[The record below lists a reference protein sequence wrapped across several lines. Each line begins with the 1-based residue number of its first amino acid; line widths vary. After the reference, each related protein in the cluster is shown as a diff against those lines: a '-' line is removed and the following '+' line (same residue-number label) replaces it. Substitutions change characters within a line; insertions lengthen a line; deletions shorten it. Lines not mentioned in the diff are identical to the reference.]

1 MTALSGIGL
10 QRMSGIKR
18 RMLSF
23 LAGLAIVYLGVLALL
38 YFNQQKLLY
47 FPDVERPDAAPDG
60 LLQPVAY
67 RSADGIELNSLYR
80 APPSDDAR
88 VLLHFHGNAGNI
100 GDRVGRMLPY
110 TDAGM
115 GILLA
120 EYRGFGG
127 NSGSPSEQ
135 GFYDDARAAIAFL
148 GQQGVEPGRMVFYG
162 ESLGSGVAVQM
173 ATEFGCAA
181 LVLEAP
187 YSSVADVAQG
197 RYWMFPV
204 KALVRDKFD
213 STAKIARVRCPIF
226 IMHGTADR
234 VIPIRYGERL
244 YELAPSPKEMK
255 VYPGLGHVG
264 FDEVRGFDAVL
275 EFLRRHGMIGAAGGM
290 RRQDAAS

>member
-1 MTALSGIGL
+1 MTAFSGIGL

-47 FPDVERPDAAPDG
+47 YPNVDRPSAGPDG

-67 RSADGIELNSLYR
+67 RSPDGIELNSLYR
-80 APPSDDAR
+80 APPSDAAR

-100 GDRVGRMLPY
+100 GDRVGRILPY
-110 TDAGM
+110 AGAGM

-148 GQQGVEPGRMVFYG
+148 RKQGVEPGRIVFYG

-173 ATEFGCAA
+173 ATEFACGA

-187 YSSVADVAQG
+187 YSSVVDVAQG

-204 KALVRDKFD
+204 RALVRDRYD
-213 STAKIARVRCPIF
+213 STEKITRVRCPIF
-226 IMHGTADR
+226 IMHGMSDR

-275 EFLRRHGMIGAAGGM
+275 DFLRRHGMIGAAGGM
-290 RRQDAAS
+290 QRQDAAS

>member
-1 MTALSGIGL
+1 MTAFSGIGL

-47 FPDVERPDAAPDG
+47 FPDVGRPSAGPDG
-60 LLQPVAY
+60 LLQTIAY
-67 RSADGIELNSLYR
+67 RSSDGIELNSLYR
-80 APPSDDAR
+80 APPSDAAR

-100 GDRVGRMLPY
+100 GDRVGRILPY
-110 TDAGM
+110 ADAGM

-127 NSGSPSEQ
+127 NGGSPSER
-135 GFYDDARAAIAFL
+135 GFYDDARAAIAHL
-148 GQQGVEPGRMVFYG
+148 RKQGVEPGRIVFYG

-173 ATEFGCAA
+173 ATEFACGA

-187 YSSVADVAQG
+187 YSSVVDVAQG

-204 KALVRDKFD
+204 RALVRDRYD
-213 STAKIARVRCPIF
+213 STEKIARVRCPIF

-264 FDEVRGFDAVL
+264 FDEIRGFDAVL
-275 EFLRRHGMIGAAGGM
+275 DFLRRHGIIGTASGM
-290 RRQDAAS
+290 QRQDAAS

>member
-1 MTALSGIGL
+1 
-10 QRMSGIKR
+10 
-18 RMLSF
+18 MLGF
-23 LAGLAIVYLGVLALL
+23 LLGLAIVYLGVLALL
-38 YFNQQKLLY
+38 YFYQQKLLY
-47 FPDVERPDAAPDG
+47 FPDVERPDAGPPG
-60 LLQPVAY
+60 LLEPVAY

-80 APPSDDAR
+80 APPSDAAQ

-100 GDRVGRMLPY
+100 GDRVGRIVPY
-110 TDAGM
+110 ADAGM
-115 GILLA
+115 GVLLA

-135 GFYDDARAAIAFL
+135 GFYDDARAAIGFL
-148 GQQGVEPGRMVFYG
+148 RQQGVEPGRIVFYG

-173 ATEFGCAA
+173 ATEFACGA

-204 KALVRDKFD
+204 KALVRDRFD
-213 STAKIARVRCPIF
+213 STAKIAGVRCPIF

-244 YELAPSPKEMK
+244 YTLAPSPKEMK
-255 VYPGLGHVG
+255 VYPGLGHVQ

-275 EFLRRHGMIGAAGGM
+275 DFLRRHGMIGAV
-290 RRQDAAS
+290 RDHLRQDAAG

>member
-1 MTALSGIGL
+1 
-10 QRMSGIKR
+10 
-18 RMLSF
+18 MLSF

-38 YFNQQKLLY
+38 YFNQQNLLY
-47 FPDVERPDAAPDG
+47 FPDTGRPDAGPDG
-60 LLQPVAY
+60 LLRPVVY
-67 RSADGIELNSLYR
+67 RSTDGIELTSLYR
-80 APPSDDAR
+80 APHAADAK

-100 GDRVGRMLPY
+100 GGRVGRIVPY
-110 TDAGM
+110 ADAGM
-115 GILLA
+115 GVLLA

-127 NSGSPSEQ
+127 NGGSPSEQ
-135 GFYDDARAAIAFL
+135 GLYDDARAAIAHL
-148 GQQGVEPGRMVFYG
+148 RQQGIDIDRMVFYG

-173 ATEFGCAA
+173 ATEFRCGA

-204 KALVRDKFD
+204 KALVRDRYD
-213 STAKIARVRCPIF
+213 STAKIANVGCPIF

-255 VYPGLGHVG
+255 VYPGLGHVE
-264 FDEVRGFDAVL
+264 FDEVQGFDDVL
-275 EFLRRHGMIGAAGGM
+275 DFFRRHGIIGAVAGVL
-290 RRQDAAS
+290 RREAAR